1 MQYLINTKPMNIR
14 LNSKNALVG
23 AATQGIGAGIATEL
37 ARCGANVT
45 VMARNEEKLKD
56 FVHTLPVVSDGQ
68 KHDYLVADF
77 SDFKSFQK
85 IITNYFRD
93 HDVDILVNN
102 TNGPKPGLASEKN
115 TQDYQTAFD
124 LLFKTVCETTNLALP
139 YMIKKGRGRIIN
151 VSSLSVK
158 EPIPNLALSNSIRS
172 AVIAWS
178 KTLATEVARHH
189 ITINNILTGS
199 FDTKRIKDLIDH
211 EARETGASVEDL
223 KKKREEKIPM
233 KRLGKPEEYGHFVAF
248 LASDYA
254 AYLTGTSIPLDGGL
268 NNTY

>member
-1 MQYLINTKPMNIR
+1 MNIH
-14 LNSKNALVG
+14 LNLKNALVG
-23 AATQGIGAGIATEL
+23 AATQGIGAGIAVEL
-37 ARCGANVT
+37 AKCGANVT

-56 FVHTLPVVSDGQ
+56 FVRLLPVTGNEQ
-68 KHDYLVADF
+68 KHNYLVADF
-77 SDFKSFQK
+77 SDFECFRNIIMEYFQ
-85 IITNYFRD
+85 N
-93 HDVDILVNN
+93 HDIDILVNN

-115 TQDYQTAFD
+115 IQDYQSAFD

-178 KTLATEVARHH
+178 KTLSAEVARHNV
-189 ITINNILTGS
+189 TINNILTGS
-199 FDTKRIKDLIDH
+199 FDTKRIKDLIEH
-211 EARETGASVEDL
+211 EAKETGASVEEL
-223 KKKREEKIPM
+223 KRKKEEKIPM
-233 KRLGKPEEYGHFVAF
+233 KRLGRPEEYGHLVAF

>member
-1 MQYLINTKPMNIR
+1 MNIH

-56 FVHTLPVVSDGQ
+56 FVLSLPVITDGQ
-68 KHDYLVADF
+68 KHGYLVADF
-77 SDFKSFQK
+77 SDFESFQK
-85 IITNYFRD
+85 IIKGYFRD

-102 TNGPKPGLASEKN
+102 TNGPNPGLASEKS
-115 TQDYQTAFD
+115 TEDYQSAFN
-124 LLFKTVCETTNLALP
+124 LLFQTVCETTNLALP

-178 KTLATEVARHH
+178 KTLATEVAQYQV
-189 ITINNILTGS
+189 TINNILTGS
-199 FDTKRIKDLIDH
+199 FDTNRIKDLIDH
-211 EARETGASVEDL
+211 EAKETGVSAEEI
-223 KKKREEKIPM
+223 KKKKEEKIPM
-233 KRLGKPEEYGHFVAF
+233 KRLGRPEEYGHLVAF

>member
-1 MQYLINTKPMNIR
+1 MNIQ
-14 LNSKNALVG
+14 LHSKNALVG

-45 VMARNEEKLKD
+45 IMARNEEKLKD
-56 FVHTLPVVSDGQ
+56 FVRSLPVVNDGQ
-68 KHDYLVADF
+68 EHHYLVADF
-77 SDFKSFQK
+77 TDFENFQK
-85 IITNYFRD
+85 IIADYFKN
-93 HDVDILVNN
+93 HEIDILVNN
-102 TNGPKPGLASEKN
+102 TNGPQPGLASEKN
-115 TQDYQTAFD
+115 TRDYQSAFD

-139 YMIKKGRGRIIN
+139 YMIKKGSGCIIN

-178 KTLATEVARHH
+178 KTLSTEVAEHNV
-189 ITINNILTGS
+189 TINNILTGS

-211 EARETGASVEDL
+211 EAKETGASVEEI
-223 KKKREEKIPM
+223 KKKKEDKIPM
-233 KRLGKPEEYGHFVAF
+233 KRLGKPEEYGHLVAF

>member
-1 MQYLINTKPMNIR
+1 MNIQ

-56 FVHTLPVVSDGQ
+56 FVASLPIVNDAQ
-68 KHDYLVADF
+68 KHQYLVADF
-77 SDFKSFQK
+77 SDFENFKN
-85 IITNYFRD
+85 IITEYFN
-93 HDVDILVNN
+93 HHEVDILVNN
-102 TNGPKPGLASEKN
+102 TNGPQPGLAFDKN
-115 TQDYQTAFD
+115 VEDYQAAFD

-139 YMIKKGRGRIIN
+139 KMIEKGRGRIIN

-178 KTLATEVARHH
+178 KTLSIEVAKHNV
-189 ITINNILTGS
+189 TINNILTGY
-199 FDTKRIKDLIDH
+199 FDTERIKNLIDH
-211 EARETGASVEDL
+211 EAQQTDRSVEEI
-223 KKKREEKIPM
+223 KKGREEKIPM
-233 KRLGKPEEYGHFVAF
+233 KRLGKPEEYGHLVSF

-254 AYLTGTSIPLDGGL
+254 SYITGTSIPLDGGL

>member
-1 MQYLINTKPMNIR
+1 MNIQ

-45 VMARNEEKLKD
+45 VMARNEEKLKE
-56 FVHTLPVVSDGQ
+56 FVRSLPVVNDGQ
-68 KHDYLVADF
+68 KHSSLVADF
-77 SDFKSFQK
+77 SDFESFRK
-85 IITNYFRD
+85 IITEYFRD

-102 TNGPKPGLASEKN
+102 TNGPKPGLASQKN
-115 TQDYQTAFD
+115 TGEYRAAFD
-124 LLFKTVCETTNLALP
+124 LLFQTVCETTNLALP
-139 YMIKKGRGRIIN
+139 YMMGKGWGRIIN

-178 KTLATEVARHH
+178 KTLSTEVAQHH

-199 FDTKRIKDLIDH
+199 FDTKRIRDLLEH
-211 EARETGASVEDL
+211 EAKETGDSVEDL
-223 KKKREEKIPM
+223 KKKKEEKIPM
-233 KRLGKPEEYGHFVAF
+233 KRLGRPEEYGHLVAF